1 MLIAKL
7 VVAGITLIFGVWVIF
22 APRKAL
28 TLIGMSAEGPRG
40 ITETR
45 VALGAIYVGSGLA
58 CLVLHEPAAFITL
71 GLAYLVMALVRA
83 VAIVVDRSAD
93 GSNWASLG
101 LEGLLGMVLMV

>member
-1 MLIAKL
+1 MLITKL
-7 VVAGITLIFGVWVIF
+7 VVAGITLIFGVWVIL
-22 APRKAL
+22 APRKVL
-28 TLIGMSAEGPRG
+28 PLIGMSVDGPRG

-58 CLVLHEPAAFITL
+58 CLLLHEPAAFTTL

-83 VAIVVDRSAD
+83 VAIVLDRSAD

-101 LEGLLGMVLMV
+101 LEAVLALLLLM

>member
-7 VVAGITLIFGVWVIF
+7 VVAGITLIFGVWVIL

-58 CLVLHEPAAFITL
+58 CLLLQEPAAFITL
-71 GLAYLVMALVRA
+71 GLTYLVMALVRA
-83 VAIVVDRSAD
+83 VAIVLDRSAD

-101 LEGLLGMVLMV
+101 IEAVLAALLVM

>member
-1 MLIAKL
+1 MFITKL
-7 VVAGITLIFGVWVIF
+7 VVAGITILFGIWVIL
-22 APRKAL
+22 APRKVL
-28 TLIGMSAEGPRG
+28 PLIGMSADGARG

-58 CLVLHEPAAFITL
+58 CLLFSDPAAFATL

-101 LEGLLGMVLMV
+101 LEVVFALLLLI

>member
-7 VVAGITLIFGVWVIF
+7 VVAGITLIFGVWVIVV
-22 APRKAL
+22 PRKVL
-28 TLIGMSAEGPRG
+28 PLIGMTALGPRG

-58 CLVLHEPAAFITL
+58 CLLLQEPAAFVTL

-83 VAIVVDRSAD
+83 VAIVLDRSAD

-101 LEGLLGMVLMV
+101 LEAVLALVLLM